1 MFYTLFIMGFL
12 LLCIHQ
18 KLLVDIGAGKYQ
30 STGIRI
36 LIVFLVSASLT
47 YCFSTPLPLKRI
59 RNIRELTIVIL
70 FIGVLFYPLFSQFSY
85 LSRSIKETKHAI
97 SKDHVSK
104 TSKLLA
110 LLKNFP
116 KEYEKHLE
124 KNFDLPKSFVYL
136 DALLKIYGLSVS
148 PNNNVAVG
156 KNGFYF
162 EGWGARKVEK
172 GIVEN
177 FDNIADYMGQIPFS
191 DDELR
196 QWKKTLE
203 ERKYWL
209 RERGIEYL
217 FVLAPT
223 KALVYP
229 EYLPAA
235 LQRVRKSDR
244 LTRYEQ
250 LTKFLQNSSDINFVD
265 VLPPLLEAKQKREY
279 PLLFYKTDFHWNF
292 YGAFIAYQAISEK
305 MRNMFPQYALRQ
317 PAFSEFE
324 LSIDKHWAHH
334 RFMNMVGLPVSLHKN
349 EHYITMIPKPG
360 GVYDTAQD
368 LPPKGIY
375 DVYPP
380 ERPVTAANGKSIDL
394 RLILNPAAPMK
405 SVLLL
410 GDSFF
415 EKCVYFFSADAQRV
429 LNFRTI
435 VNFPNEIFNYEKP
448 DVVIQEIL
456 NMFILR
462 PPPKNPPGFE
472 ISYLRGKFSD
482 SSNNTI
488 VHLGGDNLS
497 QHVVKKNSGFEISLP
512 PSPPPLVGEVRVG
525 KLRIDAVKNEK
536 LAFHFYDTANSKV
549 SSIENEIKKG
559 INQIFFELPR
569 TSVSQISVAGKT
581 GNLSSFVPQLIE
593 IRSDNDSL
601 PKE

>member
-1 MFYTLFIMGFL
+1 MVYTIFIMGFL

-18 KLLVDIGAGKYQ
+18 KILVDIEAGKYQ
-30 STGIRI
+30 STGVRI
-36 LIVFLVSASLT
+36 LFVFLISATLT
-47 YCFSTPLPLKRI
+47 YCFSTPLRLKRI

-70 FIGVLFYPLFSQFSY
+70 FTGVLFYPLFSQFSY

-97 SKDHVSK
+97 SKDFASK
-104 TSKLLA
+104 TDKLIA

-116 KEYEKHLE
+116 KEYDKHLD
-124 KNFDLPKSFVYL
+124 KNFDLPKSFVHL
-136 DALLKIYGLSVS
+136 DALLKIYGLGVS

-209 RERGIEYL
+209 REQGIEYL

-235 LQRVRKSDR
+235 LQGVRKTDRVR
-244 LTRYEQ
+244 RYEQ
-250 LTKFLQNSSDINFVD
+250 LTKYLQDSSDIHFVD

-292 YGAFIAYQAISEK
+292 YGAFIAYQAILEK
-305 MRNMFPQYALRQ
+305 VREMFPHYTLRQ

-324 LSIDKHWAHH
+324 LSVDEHWAHH

-380 ERPVTAANGKSIDL
+380 ERKVTAANGKSINL

-435 VNFPNEIFNYEKP
+435 VNFPDEIFNYEKP
-448 DVVIQEIL
+448 DLVIQEIL

-472 ISYLRGKFSD
+472 KSYLRGKFSD

-488 VHLGGDNLS
+488 VHLDGDNFS
-497 QHVVKKNSGFEISLP
+497 QHVDKKNSGFEISLP
-512 PSPPPLVGEVRVG
+512 QSPVPRVDEIRVG
-525 KLRIDAVKNEK
+525 TLEIDAVKNEK
-536 LAFHFYDTANSKV
+536 VSLHFYDTSKSAV
-549 SSIENEIKKG
+549 YSMENELKKG
-559 INQIFFELPR
+559 TNQIFFELPQ
-569 TSVSQISVAGKT
+569 TSVSHISIASKT
-581 GNLSSFVPQLIE
+581 ANQSSFVPQSIE
-593 IRSDNDSL
+593 IRSDYDTL
-601 PKE
+601 PEQ

>member
-1 MFYTLFIMGFL
+1 MGFL

-18 KLLVDIGAGKYQ
+18 KLLVDIEGGKYQ

-36 LIVFLVSASLT
+36 FIVFLVSATLT
-47 YCFSTPLPLKRI
+47 YCFSSPLPLKRI
-59 RNIRELTIVIL
+59 RNIRELSLVVL
-70 FIGVLFYPLFSQFSY
+70 FAGVLFYPLLSQFSY

-97 SKDHVSK
+97 SKDLVSK
-104 TSKLLA
+104 PDKLLA
-110 LLKNFP
+110 LLKHFP
-116 KEYEKHLE
+116 KEYEKHLNE
-124 KNFDLPKSFVYL
+124 NFDLPKSFVHL
-136 DALLKIYGLSVS
+136 NALIKIYGLGVS

-172 GIVEN
+172 EIVEN

-191 DDELR
+191 DGELR
-196 QWKKTLE
+196 KWKRTLE

-209 RERGIEYL
+209 EEQGIDYL

-229 EYLPAA
+229 EYLPTA
-235 LQRVRKSDR
+235 LQRVRKSER
-244 LTRYEQ
+244 LTRYQQ
-250 LTKFLQNSSDINFVD
+250 LTNYLQDSAEINFID
-265 VLPPLLEAKQKREY
+265 VLPPLLEAKQQREY

-292 YGAFIAYQAISEK
+292 YGAFIAYQAILEK
-305 MRNMFPQYALRQ
+305 LRVMFPQHNLRQ

-324 LSIDKHWAHH
+324 LSIDEHWAHH

-360 GVYDTAQD
+360 GAYDTAQD
-368 LPPKGIY
+368 LPPEGIY

-380 ERPVTAANGKSIDL
+380 ERPVTAANGKSINL

-405 SVLLL
+405 SILLL

-415 EKCVYFFSADAQRV
+415 EKCVYFFSADAKRV

-435 VNFPNEIFNYEKP
+435 VNFPDEIFRYEKP

-462 PPPKNPPGFE
+462 PPPENPPGFE
-472 ISYLRGKFSD
+472 RSYLRGKFAD
-482 SSNNTI
+482 SSNNAI
-488 VHLGGDNLS
+488 LHLGGTEFS
-497 QHVVKKNSGFEISLP
+497 RQVVKKNSGFEIHLP
-512 PSPPPLVGEVRVG
+512 PSPQLLVNEVRIG
-525 KLRIDAVKNEK
+525 ALEIDALTDEK
-536 LAFHFYDTANSKV
+536 ISLHFYDNAKSRV
-549 SSIENEIKKG
+549 SSLEKELEKG
-559 INQIFFELPR
+559 PNQLFFELPR
-569 TSVSQISVAGKT
+569 KSVAHVSIVSKAD
-581 GNLSSFVPQLIE
+581 SPPSFLPRSIE
-593 IRSDNDSL
+593 IRSDHDPL
-601 PKE
+601 PKK

>member
-1 MFYTLFIMGFL
+1 MGFL

-18 KLLVDIGAGKYQ
+18 KLLVDIEAGKYQ

-47 YCFSTPLPLKRI
+47 YCFSSPLPLKRM
-59 RNIRELTIVIL
+59 RNIRELTLVIL
-70 FIGVLFYPLFSQFSY
+70 FAGVLFYPLLSQFSY

-104 TSKLLA
+104 PDKILA
-110 LLKNFP
+110 LLKHFP
-116 KEYEKHLE
+116 KEYEKHLNE
-124 KNFDLPKSFVYL
+124 NFDLPKSFVHL
-136 DALLKIYGLSVS
+136 NALFKIYGLGIS

-172 GIVEN
+172 EIVEN

-191 DDELR
+191 DEELR
-196 QWKKTLE
+196 QWKRTLE

-209 RERGIEYL
+209 QEQGIDYL

-229 EYLPAA
+229 EYLPAV
-235 LQRVRKSDR
+235 LQRARKNDR
-244 LTRYEQ
+244 LTRYQQ
-250 LTKFLQNSSDINFVD
+250 LTNYLQDSAEINFID
-265 VLPPLLEAKQKREY
+265 VLPPLLEAKQKRAY

-305 MRNMFPQYALRQ
+305 LRVMFPQHNLRQ

-324 LSIDKHWAHH
+324 LSIDEHWAHH

-360 GVYDTAQD
+360 GAYDAAQD
-368 LPPKGIY
+368 LPPEGIY

-380 ERPVTAANGKSIDL
+380 ERPVTAANGKSINL

-405 SVLLL
+405 SILLL

-435 VNFPNEIFNYEKP
+435 VNFPDELFRYETP

-472 ISYLRGKFSD
+472 RSYLRGKFAD
-482 SSNNTI
+482 NSSNT
-488 VHLGGDNLS
+488 VLHLGGAAFS
-497 QHVVKKNSGFEISLP
+497 QQVVKKNSGFDIYLP
-512 PSPPPLVGEVRVG
+512 PSPQLQVDEVRIG
-525 KLRIDAVKNEK
+525 ALKIDAFKNEK
-536 LAFHFYDTANSKV
+536 ISLHFYDTAKRKV
-549 SSIENEIKKG
+549 HSLENELEKG
-559 INQIFFELPR
+559 TNQLFFELPR
-569 TSVSQISVAGKT
+569 KSLSHISIASKT
-581 GNLSSFVPQLIE
+581 ENLDSFLPRSIE
-593 IRSDNDSL
+593 IHSDYDAL